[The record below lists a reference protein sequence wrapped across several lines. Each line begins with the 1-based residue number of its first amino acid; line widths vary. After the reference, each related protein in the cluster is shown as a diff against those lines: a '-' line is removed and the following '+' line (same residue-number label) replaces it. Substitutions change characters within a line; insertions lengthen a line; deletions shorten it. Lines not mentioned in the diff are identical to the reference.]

1 MKLSVKPEKYRSP
14 KTIRLAKVIAVL
26 RIERDSRM
34 RLFPQSELTRD
45 PDVNN
50 TWQFNPGNAGDI
62 VVVRVIPV
70 VQREVWSNAGPG
82 NR

>member
-1 MKLSVKPEKYRSP
+1 LRVD
-14 KTIRLAKVIAVL
+14 VISRVA
-26 RIERDSRM
+26 IERHLRDDGPITCIIES
-34 RLFPQSELTRD
+34 FCAELTRD